1 MPFIY
6 IVAES
11 EADALF
17 YIACAERIHG
27 TAFDFK
33 FYDTRRGTGIARA
46 RRMLRYMF
54 AAVEQASGGGPGIFW
69 IAALDNDRAP
79 QHPDGAR
86 PPGTLSAFD
95 RCKASRHAEL
105 QAEASKHVVSAPG
118 AIAVPVEMI
127 ESWVLQSLSTGVVLD
142 LPAFAE
148 QTAPLAIIYY
158 QVNHRATP
166 PPQLK
171 DLARAAMQQHGHQDW
186 TEFLIHLAGSL
197 DANLLAHQSRSFAQF
212 HQALASWQ
220 LT

>member
-27 TAFDFK
+27 AAFDFK
-33 FYDTRRGTGIARA
+33 FYRTSRGTGIAQA
-46 RRMLRYMF
+46 RRMLRYML
-54 AAVEQASGGGPGIFW
+54 ADVRNSSGGGPGIFW

-79 QHPDGAR
+79 QHPDGIR

-95 RCKASRHAEL
+95 QRKASRHAEL
-105 QAEASKHVVSAPG
+105 HAEASAQRVSAPG

-127 ESWVLQSLSTGVVLD
+127 ESWVLQALSADAVLD
-142 LPAFAE
+142 LPAFDE
-148 QTAPLAIIYY
+148 QASALAITYY
-158 QVNHRATP
+158 QVNHRRPP

-171 DLARAAMQQHGHQDW
+171 DLACAAMRQHGYQDW
-186 TEFLIHLAGSL
+186 KEFLIHVAGRL
-197 DANLLAHQSRSFAQF
+197 DADLLAQQSRSFAQF
-212 HQALASWQ
+212 HEAVKSWQ
-220 LT
+220 VT

>member
-17 YIACAERIHG
+17 YIACAERIHA

-33 FYDTRRGTGIARA
+33 FYETRRGSGIAQA
-46 RRMLRYMF
+46 RRMLRYML
-54 AAVEQASGGGPGIFW
+54 ADVRNSSGGGPGIFW

-86 PPGTLSAFD
+86 PPGTLAAFD
-95 RCKASRHAEL
+95 QRKASRHAEL
-105 QAEASKHVVSAPG
+105 HAEATAQRVSIPG

-127 ESWVLQSLSTGVVLD
+127 ESWVLQALSADEALE
-142 LPAFAE
+142 LPAFAD
-148 QTAPLAIIYY
+148 QDSALAITYY
-158 QVNHRATP
+158 QVNHRRRP

-171 DLARAAMQQHGHQDW
+171 DLAHAAMQQHGYQDW
-186 TEFLIHLAGSL
+186 TEFLIHIAGRL
-197 DANLLAHQSRSFAQF
+197 DADLLARQSRSFAQF
-212 HQALASWQ
+212 RQALASWQ